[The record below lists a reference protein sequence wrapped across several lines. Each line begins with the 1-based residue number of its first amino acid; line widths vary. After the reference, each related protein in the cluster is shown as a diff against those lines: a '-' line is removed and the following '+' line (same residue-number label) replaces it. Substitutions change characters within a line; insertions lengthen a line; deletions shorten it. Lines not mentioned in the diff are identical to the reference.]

1 MAMNAHTATVSTSV
15 QGSEAVTWFGL
26 LLGASVLAPML
37 GLHQL
42 VTGTVVNAA
51 LLIATVRL
59 GPRAAMSIGVL
70 PSLFALVS
78 GQLPAVLAPMVPF
91 IVLGNILLVAVFHGL
106 HQKGYW
112 IGAGTAA
119 VLKSAWLFG
128 TSVTLFALL
137 PLEVPAAVV
146 AMMGWPQLVTALT
159 GGMLAFGVLRFGR
172 NP

>member
-1 MAMNAHTATVSTSV
+1 MKAHTAALSTSA
-15 QGSEAVTWFGL
+15 QASEAVAWFGL

-51 LLIATVRL
+51 LIVATVRL

-91 IVLGNILLVAVFHGL
+91 IVVGNLLLVAVFHRL
-106 HQKGYW
+106 RHKGYW
-112 IGAGTAA
+112 RGAGAAA
-119 VLKSAWLFG
+119 VLKWAWLFG
-128 TSVTLFALL
+128 TSAALLALL
-137 PLEVPAAVV
+137 PVEAPVAVV

-159 GGMLAFGVLRFGR
+159 GATLARGVLGLGR
-172 NP
+172 TR

>member
-1 MAMNAHTATVSTSV
+1 MVMNAHTATVSAPV
-15 QGSEAVTWFGL
+15 QGSVVAWFGL

-91 IVLGNILLVAVFHGL
+91 IVVGNVVLVAVFHAL
-106 HQKGYW
+106 RRQGYW
-112 IGAGTAA
+112 LGAGVAAGLKAAWLSGTSLTLFTLLPVAVPTA
-119 VLKSAWLFG
+119 VL
-128 TSVTLFALL
+128 
-137 PLEVPAAVV
+137 

-159 GGMLAFGVLRFGR
+159 GAALAFGVLRLGR
-172 NP
+172 TP

>member
-1 MAMNAHTATVSTSV
+1 MNAHTATVSTSLP
-15 QGSEAVTWFGL
+15 GSQAVTWFGL
-26 LLGASVLAPML
+26 LLGVSVLTPML

-51 LLIATVRL
+51 LLVATVRL

-91 IVLGNILLVAVFHGL
+91 IVLGNIVLVAVFHAL
-106 HQKGYW
+106 RRKGYW
-112 IGAGTAA
+112 IGAGAA
-119 VLKSAWLFG
+119 ALLKAAWLFG
-128 TSVTLFALL
+128 TSVALLALL
-137 PLEVPAAVV
+137 PVEVPAAVA

-159 GGMLAFGVLRFGR
+159 GATLAFGVLRAGR